1 MKNDNLISTHSDQKI
16 HRKLRREITASASAT
31 RALGEQLAQQ
41 LAPGDLVTLQGEL
54 GAGKTTLV
62 QGIARGLGI
71 KETATSPTF
80 VLILEHMGNI
90 PLLHLDAYR
99 LENRGGEPICYDALR
114 DAGVLD
120 LLAREDAVKI
130 VEWPERISD
139 VLPVA
144 RFEIRISEGATEDE
158 RIIEIS
164 ESTAT

>member
-1 MKNDNLISTHSDQKI
+1 MNIKTRHEMTHNADQ
-16 HRKLRREITASASAT
+16 T
-31 RALGEQLAQQ
+31 RALGEALARH
-41 LAPGDLVTLQGEL
+41 LSPGDLITLQGEL

-80 VLILEHMGNI
+80 VLIVEHDGKI
-90 PLLHLDAYR
+90 PVLHLDAYR

-120 LLAREDAVKI
+120 LLDRNDAVKI
-130 VEWPERISD
+130 VEWPERIQD

-144 RFEIRISEGATEDE
+144 RFEIRLAAGVADNE

-164 ESTAT
+164 EPS